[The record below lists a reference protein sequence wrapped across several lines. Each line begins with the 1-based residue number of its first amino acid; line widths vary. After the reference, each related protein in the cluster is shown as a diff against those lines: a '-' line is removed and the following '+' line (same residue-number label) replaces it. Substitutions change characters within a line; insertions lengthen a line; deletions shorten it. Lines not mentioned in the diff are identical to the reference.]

1 MTERDSLHLKSTFG
15 PNQSRPNSQR
25 QMMNKRSPRVV
36 NRSIKLR
43 DDIASGFR
51 SSADRSSAL
60 GASGG
65 YKFGTIMN
73 YKKTEGINEQAGAGS
88 FRKWTGMPQT
98 TRASKK
104 LAIPGLNVN
113 KAKMVADHRK
123 KTVLPIE
130 MQNSFESTLGQ
141 TEHPSRNISQTAWN
155 KIRLV
160 EMKKK
165 DRLNFNM

>member
-1 MTERDSLHLKSTFG
+1 MSFIKGVNSVFDWHPETLDMTERDSLHLKSTFG

-73 YKKTEGINEQAGAGS
+73 YKKTEGINE
-88 FRKWTGMPQT
+88 
-98 TRASKK
+98 
-104 LAIPGLNVN
+104 
-113 KAKMVADHRK
+113 
-123 KTVLPIE
+123 
-130 MQNSFESTLGQ
+130 
-141 TEHPSRNISQTAWN
+141 
-155 KIRLV
+155 
-160 EMKKK
+160 
-165 DRLNFNM
+165 